1 MELPRQGSKGGQ
13 DVGEPGAD
21 PLIHALLDRPIGP
34 WQAEPAPSGDVAVSS
49 RVRLARD
56 VAGVPMPKRMQP
68 ADVAALLAQVAESAG
83 NLPADLGR
91 FALQPLQGL
100 GPLERQVLVEKHLIS
115 PQHAEDAQ
123 GALLVR
129 ADEQVSAMVLEEDHL
144 RLQALAPG
152 LQLGAAWRLASS
164 FDDALERT
172 LTWAFSERLG
182 YLTACPTNLGTAMRA
197 SVMLHLP
204 ALRWTERIGPLLT
217 GLAKVGIL
225 ARGLYGEGSSAVG
238 DLFQISNQASLGTAE
253 QELAEHLEGVA
264 REIVSH
270 ERSAREALLAGHRD
284 AVEDRVWRALGIL
297 THARLLNSAEA
308 LQLLSDVRLGSALHL
323 LPDLPADRW
332 AELLVLTRA
341 GFLQRREEPASPAAR
356 DARRATVVRRR
367 LQEAFRRPH
376 GPESTPPAD
385 PVQESSAAT

>member
-1 MELPRQGSKGGQ
+1 MGGTA
-13 DVGEPGAD
+13 PD
-21 PLIHALLDRPIGP
+21 PLMTSVLDRPIGP
-34 WQAEPAPSGDVAVSS
+34 WQAQAAPSGDVAVSS

-56 VAGVPMPKRMQP
+56 VAGLPMPQRMQA
-68 ADVAALLAQVAESAG
+68 ADVAKLLSQVADSARR
-83 NLPADLGR
+83 LPGDLGH
-91 FALQPLQGL
+91 FTLQPLQAL

-115 PQHAEDAQ
+115 PQHAEEAQ

-144 RLQALAPG
+144 RLQALTAG
-152 LQLGAAWRLASS
+152 LQLGAAWKLASS

-204 ALRWTERIGPLLT
+204 ALRWTERIGPLLA

-238 DLFQISNQASLGTAE
+238 DLFQISNQASLGTPE

-264 REIVSH
+264 REIVAH

-308 LQLLSDVRLGSALHL
+308 LQLLSDVRLGSTLHL
-323 LPDLPADRW
+323 LPDLAADRW
-332 AELLVLTRA
+332 AELLVVTRA
-341 GFLQRREEPASPAAR
+341 SFLQRQEEPASPAAR
-356 DARRATVVRRR
+356 DARRAAVVRRK
-367 LQEAFRRPH
+367 LQEAWGSPRVPD
-376 GPESTPPAD
+376 STPSAEP
-385 PVQESSAAT
+385 PQGSSATT

>member
-1 MELPRQGSKGGQ
+1 MGG
-13 DVGEPGAD
+13 GETGPD
-21 PLIHALLDRPIGP
+21 PLMEAVLDRPIGP

-56 VAGVPMPKRMQP
+56 VAGLPMPKRMQST
-68 ADVAALLAQVAESAG
+68 DVAALLAQVAEAASQ
-83 NLPADLGR
+83 LPADFGH
-91 FALQPLQGL
+91 FALQPLQAL

-115 PQHAEDAQ
+115 PQHAEEAK

-152 LQLGAAWRLASS
+152 LQLGAVWQLASR

-172 LTWAFSERLG
+172 LTWAFSERFG

-217 GLAKVGIL
+217 GLAKVGVL

-238 DLFQISNQASLGTAE
+238 DLFQISNQVSLGTPE

-264 REIVSH
+264 REIVAH

-297 THARLLNSAEA
+297 THARLLSSAEA
-308 LQLLSDVRLGSALHL
+308 LQLLSDVRMGVALHL
-323 LPDLPADRW
+323 LPDLAADRW

-341 GFLQRREEPASPAAR
+341 GFLQRREAPVSPAAR

-367 LQEAFRRPH
+367 LQEAFSRPRD
-376 GPESTPPAD
+376 PQPAPPAD
-385 PVQESSAAT
+385 PPKESPAAT